1 MKTLFIRCLLILVV
15 LCSISC
21 KELNGNPS
29 SATTSKIKNT
39 KEAAQTIETDE
50 VNEAE
55 DTLTVIPILDV
66 TKETNQI
73 VQGNPF
79 DTKIMNQSILNGT
92 TLYTV
97 TNQGVIFRTDV
108 FSDTFE
114 TIYNP
119 SWAGIGKESLDIAV
133 AWNTILTIQP
143 QDKLTKVLTLLNL
156 EMKTEKSN
164 SFDALISPIALCE
177 QNMYRLSHGAGSDYY
192 IYAID
197 KDLQGRWQYPHSEN
211 GVYIT
216 SVWEWKGVCHIIT
229 ASQESS
235 DEMWH
240 IAIDPVTGT
249 VILKER
255 IENEQSAFR
264 NSKIDTTFFN
274 TVFQNHELWIEGAD
288 ENGLYMQSFQITED
302 HSIVEIWKQHFTSSE
317 WANNQSSRKGSY
329 GIQYTEYQ
337 NKACLVSSVWEED
350 STGKEQSCY
359 LVCLDATSGDIIWQS
374 DTNWQSNHYAP
385 LQMKIHPAGN
395 VLLVDSSGFSTEKSE
410 DLHTFA
416 GLDMKTGRVLWKKSF
431 TSGPVDEKPERNLQ
445 VFTDN
450 DSFLIWNCNE
460 RKLQKIASS
469 DGTVAS
475 YRFPAHYQQ
484 SSAAFFSSSYHTY
497 IHINEWENNEA
508 STLYSMVYKIE

>member
-1 MKTLFIRCLLILVV
+1 MKTLFIRCLLVFVV
-15 LCSISC
+15 VCSISC

-29 SATTSKIKNT
+29 SATTPNIKNT
-39 KEAAQTIETDE
+39 KEAVQTIDTDE
-50 VNEAE
+50 VDQTE
-55 DTLTVIPILDV
+55 DTLTVIPILDI

-73 VQGNPF
+73 VQGNPI

-108 FSDTFE
+108 TADTIE
-114 TIYNP
+114 TTYNP
-119 SWAGIGKESLDIAV
+119 SWVGIGKEYIDITV
-133 AWNTILTIQP
+133 AWNTILSIQP

-156 EMKTEKSN
+156 ETKTEKSN
-164 SFDALISPIALCE
+164 SFDALISPIAFCE
-177 QNMYRLSHGAGSDYY
+177 KNMYWLSHGAGSDYY
-192 IYAID
+192 INAID
-197 KDLQGRWQYPHSEN
+197 KDLQGRWQYPHSEKDL
-211 GVYIT
+211 VYIM

-235 DEMWH
+235 EEMWH
-240 IAIDPVTGT
+240 IVVNPVTGSI
-249 VILKER
+249 ILKER
-255 IENEQSAFR
+255 IGKEQSAFR
-264 NSKIDTTFFN
+264 NSKIDTAYFN
-274 TVFQNHELWIEGAD
+274 AVFQNHELWIEGVD
-288 ENGLYMQSFQITED
+288 ENGLYMQAFRIKED
-302 HSIVEIWKQHFTSSE
+302 HSIVEIWKKHITNSE
-317 WANNQSSRKGSY
+317 WVHNQTNRRGSY
-329 GIQYTEYQ
+329 GIQYTEYHNQ
-337 NKACLVSSVWEED
+337 ACLISSVWGED

-374 DTNWQSNHYAP
+374 DINWQSNHYAA

-395 VLLVDSSGFSTEKSE
+395 VLLIDSSGFSAEKGE
-410 DLHTFA
+410 DLHTFT
-416 GLDMKTGRVLWKKSF
+416 GLDMKTGKILWEKSL
-431 TSGPVDEKPERNLQ
+431 TSLDGENKQNLQ

-484 SSAAFFSSSYHTY
+484 SSAALFSSSNHTY
-497 IHINEWENNEA
+497 IHINEWENNDA
-508 STLYSMVYKIE
+508 STLYSMIYKIE